1 MGLDSYLYR
10 MPRYKNTTASD
21 VNAIENYLDW
31 QKTKKGMHIEGVVW
45 C

>member
-10 MPRYKNTTASD
+10 MPRYKETTASD

-31 QKTKKGMHIEGVVW
+31 LKAKKRRK
-45 C
+45 